1 MLGRDA
7 EFWRR
12 HLYFVL
18 GVILFVALC
27 VAIAPDSTASVML
40 RWFFA
45 AAFMTGILVWAGVVI
60 DPRHQGLSTVAQG
73 IAGVATVVAL
83 FIAVG
88 VYFLERKDKPSITF
102 SVDAARALLAQPSGA
117 RGGGGRN
124 VLLGIRVLLTNNGNR
139 RVEMKCIALAL
150 FRPVRSERVE
160 RNAGAPEEMMLEP
173 VVEYIAYDRPNGRG
187 GAHDRDVAQ
196 INACIDRDLKR
207 IRDRTGNQGLPRAAV
222 RPLFMWSPL
231 RLEPRDVD
239 DRYFEIQASCR
250 DPFVRVMVK
259 MRVDPDTEVYETKA
273 IIPLAEICSG
283 AESGVATPMASG
295 TEPGQLQ

>member
-1 MLGRDA
+1 MQGRDA
-7 EFWRR
+7 EFWKR

-18 GVILFVALC
+18 AVFLFVALC
-27 VAIAPDSTASVML
+27 VAIAPAATASVML

-45 AAFMTGILVWAGVVI
+45 AAVMTGVLLWAGMVL
-60 DPRHQGLSTVAQG
+60 DPRNQGLSSVAQG

-102 SVDAARALLAQPSGA
+102 SVDAARALLAPPGSAQGGA
-117 RGGGGRN
+117 RRN
-124 VLLGIRVLLTNNGNR
+124 VLLGIRVLLTNNGAR

-150 FRPVRSERVE
+150 FRPARADRVA
-160 RNAGAPEEMMLEP
+160 RNPGSPEEMELEP
-173 VVEYIAYDRPNGRG
+173 IVEQIPYDRPNGLG

-196 INACIDRDLKR
+196 IDACIDRDLAR
-207 IRDRTGNQGLPRAAV
+207 VRGRTGDPDIPRGAV

-239 DRYFEIQASCR
+239 DRYFEIQASCA
-250 DPFVRVMVK
+250 DPFVRVLVK
-259 MRVDPDTEVYETKA
+259 MRVDPGSEVYETKA

-283 AESGVATPMASG
+283 AESGVATPVASG
-295 TEPGQLQ
+295 VEPAT

>member
-1 MLGRDA
+1 MPGRDA
-7 EFWRR
+7 EFWKR

-18 GVILFVALC
+18 AVILFVALC
-27 VAIAPDSTASVML
+27 VAIAPAATASVML

-45 AAFMTGILVWAGVVI
+45 AAFMTGVLLWAGMLL
-60 DPRHQGLSTVAQG
+60 DPRNQGLSSVAQG

-102 SVDAARALLAQPSGA
+102 TVDAARALLSRPAAGQGPA
-117 RGGGGRN
+117 RRS
-124 VLLGIRVLLTNNGNR
+124 VLVGIRILLTNNGAR

-150 FRPVRSERVE
+150 FRPARADRVE
-160 RNAGAPEEMMLEP
+160 RNSGAPEEMQLEP
-173 VVEYIAYDRPNGRG
+173 IVEPIAYDRPNGRG

-196 INACIDRDLKR
+196 INECIETDLNR
-207 IRDRTGNQGLPRAAV
+207 VRRRTGDPGITRSAV

-239 DRYFEIQASCR
+239 DRYFEIQADCG
-250 DPFVRVMVK
+250 DPFLRVLVK
-259 MRVDPDTEVYETKA
+259 MRVDPDSEVYETKA

-283 AESGVATPMASG
+283 AESGVEAAVASG
-295 TEPGQLQ
+295 GEPQK

>member
-1 MLGRDA
+1 
-7 EFWRR
+7 
-12 HLYFVL
+12 
-18 GVILFVALC
+18 
-27 VAIAPDSTASVML
+27 ML

-45 AAFMTGILVWAGVVI
+45 AAIMTGVLLWAGMAL
-60 DPRHQGLSTVAQG
+60 DPRNQGLSSVAQG

-102 SVDAARALLAQPSGA
+102 TVDAARALLSQPGAARSGA
-117 RGGGGRN
+117 RRN
-124 VLLGIRVLLTNNGNR
+124 VLLGIRVLLTNNGAR
-139 RVEMKCIALAL
+139 QVEMKCIALAL
-150 FRPVRSERVE
+150 FRPGRADRVT
-160 RNAGAPEEMMLEP
+160 RNPGAPEEMRLEP
-173 VVEYIAYDRPNGRG
+173 VAEPIPYDRPNGRG

-196 INACIDRDLKR
+196 INACIDKDLDRIRRRSGNRDL
-207 IRDRTGNQGLPRAAV
+207 PRESV

-239 DRYFEIQASCR
+239 DRYFEIQASCA
-250 DPFVRVMVK
+250 DPFLRVMVK
-259 MRVDPDTEVYETKA
+259 MRVDPESEVYETKA

-295 TEPGQLQ
+295 GQPPA

>member
-1 MLGRDA
+1 MLGRD
-7 EFWRR
+7 EDFWKR

-18 GVILFVALC
+18 AVILFVALC
-27 VAIAPDSTASVML
+27 VAIAPAATASVML

-45 AAFMTGILVWAGVVI
+45 AAIMTGVLLWAGMVL
-60 DPRHQGLSTVAQG
+60 DPRHQGLSSVAQG

-102 SVDAARALLAQPSGA
+102 TVDAARALLSQPDARGA
-117 RGGGGRN
+117 RRN
-124 VLLGIRVLLTNNGNR
+124 VLLGIRVLLTNNGAR
-139 RVEMKCIALAL
+139 QVEMKCIALAL
-150 FRPVRSERVE
+150 FRPGRADRVT
-160 RNAGAPEEMMLEP
+160 RNAGAPEEMQLEP
-173 VVEYIAYDRPNGRG
+173 VVEQIPYDRPNGRG

-196 INACIDRDLKR
+196 INACIDRDLTR
-207 IRDRTGNQGLPRAAV
+207 IRGRTGDPNIPREAV

-239 DRYFEIQASCR
+239 DRYFEIQANCA
-250 DPFVRVMVK
+250 DPFLRVMVK

-283 AESGVATPMASG
+283 VESGVSVPMADG
-295 TEPGQLQ
+295 GQPPS